1 MNNRVVNVLAA
12 ASVAGLMFAL
22 FGMSAQS
29 AGAADPAEQV
39 KDRQQTMKKMG
50 GGMGAVAKF
59 VKNEGATAEDAAKGA
74 EAVLAVSKM
83 DPKKIFPEG
92 TAVGVADSAAKPEL
106 WKEWDEAQKYW
117 GAVEPAAEKL
127 NAALKSGDRAQI
139 AQALGATSKTC
150 GSCHEDF
157 RVKKN

>member
-1 MNNRVVNVLAA
+1 MSNRVVNVLAA

-22 FGMSAQS
+22 FGMSAGK

-39 KDRQQTMKKMG
+39 KDRQQTMKKLG
-50 GGMGAVAKF
+50 GGMGAVGKY
-59 VKNEGATAEDAAKGA
+59 VKNEGATLEDAAKGA

-83 DPKKIFPEG
+83 DPKAIFPEG
-92 TAVGVADSAAKPEL
+92 TAVGVSDSAAKPEL
-106 WKEWDEAQKYW
+106 WKNWAEAQRYW
-117 GAVEPAAEKL
+117 SGLQPVAEKL
-127 NAALKSGDRAQI
+127 DAAIKGGDRAQI
-139 AQALGATSKTC
+139 AQALGATSKAC

>member
-1 MNNRVVNVLAA
+1 MNNRVVNALAA
-12 ASVAGLMFAL
+12 ASLSAVLFVA
-22 FGMSAQS
+22 FGGA

-39 KDRQQTMKKMG
+39 KDRQQTMKKLG

-83 DPKKIFPEG
+83 DPKAIFPEG
-92 TAVGVADSAAKPEL
+92 TAVGVTDSAAKPEL
-106 WKEWDEAQKYW
+106 WQSWTVSQERWNAIK
-117 GAVEPAAEKL
+117 PAAEKL
-127 NAALKSGDRAQI
+127 GEAIKGGDRAQI

-157 RVKKN
+157 RVKKQ

>member
-1 MNNRVVNVLAA
+1 MNNRVVNALAA
-12 ASVAGLMFAL
+12 ASVSALLFAA
-22 FGMSAQS
+22 FGGT

-39 KDRQQTMKKMG
+39 KDRQQTMKKLG

-74 EAVLAVSKM
+74 EAVLAVARM
-83 DPKKIFPEG
+83 DPRTIFPEG

-106 WKEWDEAQKYW
+106 WQSWPVAQERWK
-117 GAVEPAAEKL
+117 AVGPAAEKL
-127 NAALKSGDRAQI
+127 DAAIKGGDRAQI
-139 AQALGATSKTC
+139 AQALGATSKAC

-157 RVKKN
+157 RVKKQ